1 MTRLTEAL
9 ERASALPT
17 TSSQAAPADNADGS
31 MTSAWHFDEAGPVAP
46 LLDPLLIAAP
56 ASLPKPA
63 APAIQS
69 KPVDAKLD
77 STIAERKPLVL
88 PEVISPAE
96 VPPDVYHFSLAA
108 SDKVVVGPHAD
119 SALVEQY
126 RRLAA
131 VLHNSQLRDGV
142 RSVMI
147 GSAVAAEGKTLTATN
162 LALTL
167 SHSYQRRVL
176 LIDADLR
183 RPSVHQVFQLPNH
196 DGLGNS
202 LRNATGGPLPV
213 QKLSSTLWV
222 LTAGPSDSDPMSS
235 LVSDAM
241 KHVLADAAEHF
252 DWVIVDTPP
261 VALMPDANLLA
272 GMIDV
277 ALLVISASSTPYPLV
292 KRATEAIGAP
302 KILGVVLNRADK
314 SAMAD
319 GYGYYGYYYSYYAKP
334 PQQTPPQ
341 RWSPLSFLRRKKA
354 S

>member
-9 ERASALPT
+9 ERARAFPKNGPETAEPDKGDGGVAAAWDFAEAAAEPFDALL
-17 TSSQAAPADNADGS
+17 AAPPARA
-31 MTSAWHFDEAGPVAP
+31 AKLAGPAVIEPTPVEA
-46 LLDPLLIAAP
+46 
-56 ASLPKPA
+56 KPA
-63 APAIQS
+63 APRPA
-69 KPVDAKLD
+69 L
-77 STIAERKPLVL
+77 L
-88 PEVISPAE
+88 PEAISPAD
-96 VPPDVYHFSLAA
+96 VAPDLYHFSLAA
-108 SDKVVVGPHAD
+108 SDKVVVGSHAD
-119 SALVEQY
+119 SGLVEQY

-131 VLHNSQLRDGV
+131 VLHNAQLRDGV

-147 GSAVAAEGKTLTATN
+147 ASAVAAEGKTLTATN

-202 LRNATGGPLPV
+202 LRNATGGALPV
-213 QKLSSTLWV
+213 QRLSSTLWV

-241 KHVLADAAEHF
+241 KHVLADAADQF

-272 GMIDV
+272 SMID
-277 ALLVISASSTPYPLV
+277 AGLLVVSANTTPYPLV
-292 KRATEAIGAP
+292 KRATDAIGAS

-334 PQQTPPQ
+334 QQPAPS
-341 RWSPLSFLRRKKA
+341 RWSPFRFFRSKKA